1 MKRVT
6 EPGRRKNLA
15 QGLYLAVSVFLVA
28 CGTGPQVEEL
38 DRELAWLLSR
48 SQNLADRAAGFDQ
61 ERALDDIGIDS
72 SNGTMFR
79 FDEHLGQASY
89 ESIGSGFVGHSATLA
104 TLGVDGESTRLEGV
118 TSWNVDVPMGRIAAL
133 EMEIA
138 SPLLGRLE
146 IELQGDSPGDAVTI
160 ELPLVG
166 DGVVH
171 PYRFELFETL
181 APWAS
186 ERLIRVRFRSRAP
199 RDESPV
205 DIRSVCL
212 LSRQAEYV
220 DSEYGVVHR
229 RHDGET
235 RLSIFQSSSSVMRF
249 TLRGDFG
256 DAVDFVVGG
265 AVLLEGAPVLAEISL
280 IRNGR
285 RYTLLSETIDSG
297 GSWLNWRIPLG
308 KLDADE
314 KVFEFR
320 VTSNAPNVVFWSNP
334 SIVSRPG
341 RPFNVV
347 IVLEDALRAD
357 HLSCYGY
364 YRSTTPVKDALAAR
378 GARFERCYA
387 QATKTRFSCPSFM
400 TSLYPT
406 ATGVEG
412 IWNLHGTLDD
422 NYLTLAEVLRRR
434 GFVTASIHQNAN
446 AGSPAGLHQGFSYLF
461 ESVLGSA
468 EELYAGTSMQ
478 WIEEHSD
485 RNFFLYLHMA
495 DPHEPYHPPEDFRFW
510 FDELEA
516 GLSGG
521 ASTTRLNRQD
531 PRWMLEARRA
541 LYDGEIRANDHWF
554 AAFLQRLEDLGIAE
568 HTLLVFMADHGEHLG
583 EHGLWSHHP
592 PGYVQVL
599 NTPLIMVY
607 PPRIQQGIVIDAAV
621 QNLDIMPTILDLAG
635 VDSRPLLMQGE
646 SLTPLMTEGAAKG
659 WDRNLAYSEEAL
671 LKKSRDENR
680 PCGSV
685 FMGRWHLLDSFH
697 ARIKLFDL
705 ELDPSEENPLRLRRE
720 VSDRIPRFL
729 LDMQQ
734 AELEIWR
741 GITGGKENTVVLDPQ
756 TISDLKALGYL
767 E

>member
-1 MKRVT
+1 SFS
-6 EPGRRKNLA
+6 
-15 QGLYLAVSVFLVA
+15 LAVSVFLVA

-38 DRELAWLLSR
+38 DRELDRLLSR
-48 SQNLADRAAGFDQ
+48 SQDLAERAAGFDQ
-61 ERALDDIGIDS
+61 ERVLRDIGADPS
-72 SNGTMFR
+72 SGTMFR
-79 FDEHLGQASY
+79 FDEHLGQATY
-89 ESIGSGFVGHSATLA
+89 ESIGSGFVDHSAALA
-104 TLGVDGESTRLEGV
+104 TLGVDGESARLEGV
-118 TSWNVDVPMGRIAAL
+118 TSWKVDVPMGRISAL

-146 IELQGDSPGDAVTI
+146 IELQGDNPGDAVTI

-166 DGVVH
+166 DGAVH

-181 APWAS
+181 ASWAS
-186 ERLIRVRFRSRAP
+186 ERLIRVRLRSREP
-199 RDESPV
+199 RDENPV
-205 DIRSVCL
+205 DIRSVRL
-212 LSRQAEYV
+212 LSHQAAYV
-220 DSEYGVVHR
+220 DSDYGVVYR

-235 RLSIFQSSSSVMRF
+235 RLSVFQSSSSVMRF
-249 TLRGDFG
+249 TVRRDFG
-256 DAVDFVVGG
+256 DALDLVVGG
-265 AVLLEGAPVLAEISL
+265 AVLLEGAPVLAEISV
-280 IRNGR
+280 IRDAKR
-285 RYTLLSETIDSG
+285 DLLLSETIDAG
-297 GSWLNWRIPLG
+297 GSWSNWRIPLG
-308 KLDADE
+308 VLDADE
-314 KVFEFR
+314 TVFEFR

-334 SIVSRPG
+334 SIVSRPVH
-341 RPFNVV
+341 PFNVI

-364 YRSTTPVKDALAAR
+364 HRATTPVKDALAGR
-378 GARFERCYA
+378 GARFEKCYA

-422 NYLTLAEVLRRR
+422 NYLTLAEILRRR

-468 EELYAGTSMQ
+468 EELYAGTSLQ
-478 WIEEHSD
+478 WIEEYSD

-495 DPHEPYHPPEDFRFW
+495 DPHEPYHPPEGFRFW

-521 ASTTRLNRQD
+521 ASTTRLSRQD

-554 AAFLQRLEDLGIAE
+554 AAFLERLEDLGIAE

-599 NTPLIMVY
+599 HTPLVMVY
-607 PPRIQQGIVIDAAV
+607 PPRIHRGLVIDAAV

-635 VDSRPLLMQGE
+635 VDGRPLLMQGE
-646 SLTPLMTEGAAKG
+646 SLTPLMTEGAAIG

-671 LKKSRDENR
+671 LKESRDEDR
-680 PCGSV
+680 PRGSV
-685 FMGRWHLLDSFH
+685 FIGRWHLLASFH
-697 ARIKLFDL
+697 ARMKLFDL
-705 ELDPSEENPLRLRRE
+705 EVDPSEEKPLRLRRE
-720 VSDRIPRFL
+720 AGDRIPHFL

-741 GITGGKENTVVLDPQ
+741 GITGGRENTVVLDPQ